1 MDYVLLLSYWMWRLV
16 GRSVRSRIRPAD
28 SLLPLFAG
36 TVSSLLVRLPYLL
49 TTAWREGLLKAYR
62 SNPFSLLFL
71 SFFFLSFYFASS
83 VHSPSPACLKALYSS
98 IYPPSLPPQN
108 GKLVSFPCISA
119 VLSPPDSFFFSS
131 PFFAPF
137 PFALLSRFGFGTA
150 EEKEEAKGT

>member
-1 MDYVLLLSYWMWRLV
+1 MLSYWMWRLV

-98 IYPPSLPPQN
+98 IYPPSLPPSAEW
-108 GKLVSFPCISA
+108 KTCLFSLHFCRSISPRLIFFFFAIFCPLSFRSSFPLRLRYS
-119 VLSPPDSFFFSS
+119 
-131 PFFAPF
+131 
-137 PFALLSRFGFGTA
+137 GGEGGGNGT
-150 EEKEEAKGT
+150 